1 MKKLILLAAVAAL
14 SACASHTHEIA
25 SAYVSPLKYQDYSC
39 KQIRQEM
46 TRITRKANQLAHH
59 INKNADGDS
68 AAMGVGLILF
78 WPSLFFIDGDTP
90 QAQEYAE
97 LRGRFDALEEAS
109 IQRNCS
115 IKVESNPFTAIEKR
129 EQRRK
134 SSSKSSGTEAISTN
148 NDQRSPNRGL
158 FACAVR
164 IHSGMGMELTK
175 QHRENSSLVP
185 RPTKDSGSQTPA
197 FL

>member
-97 LRGRFDALEEAS
+97 LKGRFDALEEAS

-115 IKVESNPFTAIEKR
+115 IKVESNPFTEIEKKESR
-129 EQRRK
+129 GEKAAARAAEQKQYQQIMIKGRQI
-134 SSSKSSGTEAISTN
+134 AAF
-148 NDQRSPNRGL
+148 SP
-158 FACAVR
+158 
-164 IHSGMGMELTK
+164 
-175 QHRENSSLVP
+175 VP
-185 RPTKDSGSQTPA
+185 CVSIAGWGWS
-197 FL
+197 